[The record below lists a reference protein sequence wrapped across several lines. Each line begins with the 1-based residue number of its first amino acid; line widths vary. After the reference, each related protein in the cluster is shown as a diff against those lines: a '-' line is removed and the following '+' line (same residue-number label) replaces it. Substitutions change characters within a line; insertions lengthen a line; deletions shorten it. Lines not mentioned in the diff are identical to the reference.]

1 MQCNPGSSGTP
12 LRLASLD
19 FNPALWATLATA
31 AGVALTIALGFW
43 QLGRADT
50 KQALQG
56 RIDELAKQPPLAIGA
71 GELKTEDVLLRRVE
85 ARGRFEPRHVV
96 YLDNRHY
103 KHQPGYHVY
112 MPLHIA
118 GTEKVV
124 LVNRGWIAA
133 GAERNRVPQV
143 KTAEGDVAVRG
154 IAVPPSER
162 FLELSSKVA
171 EGNVWQNMVLERY
184 RQSTKL
190 NVQPMII
197 QQIELAG
204 APDDGLIRDWP
215 PVDLKRNT
223 HLAYA
228 VQWFALAAAIFITY
242 LVLNVRRRK
251 N

>member
-1 MQCNPGSSGTP
+1 MPGVP
-12 LRLASLD
+12 LRLAGRE
-19 FNPALWATLATA
+19 FAPAGWATLATA
-31 AGVALTIALGFW
+31 TGVALTIALGFW

-50 KQALQG
+50 KQALQSLM
-56 RIDELAKQPPLAIGA
+56 DDFAKQPPLAIGA
-71 GELKTEDVLLRRVE
+71 GELKTEVVLLRRVE

-96 YLDNRHY
+96 YIDNRHY

-112 MPLHIA
+112 MPLRLT
-118 GTEKVV
+118 GSEKVV

-133 GAERNRVPQV
+133 GAERNRAPLV
-143 KTAEGDVAVRG
+143 KTPDGDVSVRG
-154 IAVPPSER
+154 TAVPPSER

-184 RQSTKL
+184 RQATKL
-190 NVQPMII
+190 DVQPFII
-197 QQIELAG
+197 QQTEQAEQT
-204 APDDGLIRDWP
+204 PDDGLIRDWP

-242 LVLNVRRRK
+242 LVLNVRRK
-251 N
+251 PD